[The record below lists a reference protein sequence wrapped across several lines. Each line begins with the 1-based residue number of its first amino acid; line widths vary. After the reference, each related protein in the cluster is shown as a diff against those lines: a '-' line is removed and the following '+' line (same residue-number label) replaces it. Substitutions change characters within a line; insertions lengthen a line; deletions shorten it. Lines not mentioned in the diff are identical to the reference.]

1 MRGRRLRSV
10 SEGRKS
16 FVTPLWFTNRGDGQ
30 RVYRWVQPAI
40 HFAFLFALTRF
51 LPPPPHLPKLS
62 VLAFDLFTYHIYIC
76 IVKHMHTRLKVP
88 WSHVLKNIYRIKMI
102 VLPASFLTHT
112 LPLLPFY

>member
-1 MRGRRLRSV
+1 MGAAGHPFCL
-10 SEGRKS
+10 
-16 FVTPLWFTNRGDGQ
+16 FVCSNSLFT
-30 RVYRWVQPAI
+30 
-40 HFAFLFALTRF
+40 
-51 LPPPPHLPKLS
+51 PPPPHLPKFS